1 MAGVPL
7 KKKFQDLRDKIQS
20 QSFQENRGLSNEVG
34 YYIFDYDPQKEMYVR
49 GEIGDIVRQTT
60 VATVGVNVQVFNLYD
75 IMLDI
80 VDKFGYRQGFIDL
93 EKSGGMTQVI
103 DWMNNI
109 LEMNEEHNLIVHYI
123 GDHLNKDGPTI
134 LFITGVG
141 QVYPIIRAHKVLNT
155 MTQVIDQIPVM
166 MFYPGNYNSVR
177 LQAFGELQEDNY
189 YRAFHFE

>member
-1 MAGVPL
+1 MVPL
-7 KKKFQDLRDKIQS
+7 KKKFQDLREKIQT

-34 YYIFDYDPQKEMYVR
+34 YYIFDYDPEKELYVR
-49 GEIGDIVRQTT
+49 GEIGDIIRQKNAAPT
-60 VATVGVNVQVFNLYD
+60 GVTIQVFDLFT
-75 IMLDI
+75 IMLTI
-80 VDKFGYRQGFIDL
+80 VDQFGYREAFIDL
-93 EKSGGMTQVI
+93 EKSNGITQVI

-109 LEMNEEHNLIVHYI
+109 MEMNEEHNLVVQYI
-123 GDHLNKDGPTI
+123 SDHLNKDGPTI
-134 LFITGVG
+134 VFITGVG

>member
-34 YYIFDYDPQKEMYVR
+34 YYIFDYDPRKEMYVR

-80 VDKFGYRQGFIDL
+80 IDKFGYRQGFIDL
-93 EKSGGMTQVI
+93 EKSSGMTQVI
-103 DWMNNI
+103 DWINNI
-109 LEMNEEHNLIVHYI
+109 LEMNEEHNLIVRYI

-134 LFITGVG
+134 LFVTGVG

>member
-1 MAGVPL
+1 MVPL
-7 KKKFQDLRDKIQS
+7 KKKFQDLREKIQT

-34 YYIFDYDPQKEMYVR
+34 YYIFDYDPEKELYVR
-49 GEIGDIVRQTT
+49 GEIGDIIRQEKAAPT
-60 VATVGVNVQVFNLYD
+60 GVTIQVFDLFT
-75 IMLDI
+75 IMLTI
-80 VDKFGYRQGFIDL
+80 VDQFGYREAFIDL
-93 EKSGGMTQVI
+93 EKSNGITQVI

-109 LEMNEEHNLIVHYI
+109 MEMNEEHNLVVQYI
-123 GDHLNKDGPTI
+123 SDHLNKDGPTI
-134 LFITGVG
+134 VFITGVG

-166 MFYPGNYNSVR
+166 VFYPGNYNSVR

>member
-1 MAGVPL
+1 
-7 KKKFQDLRDKIQS
+7 
-20 QSFQENRGLSNEVG
+20 
-34 YYIFDYDPQKEMYVR
+34 
-49 GEIGDIVRQTT
+49 
-60 VATVGVNVQVFNLYD
+60 
-75 IMLDI
+75 MLTI
-80 VDKFGYRQGFIDL
+80 VDQFGYREAFIDL
-93 EKSGGMTQVI
+93 EKSHGITQVI

-109 LEMNEEHNLIVHYI
+109 MEMNEEHNLVVQYI
-123 GDHLNKDGPTI
+123 SDHLNKDGSTI
-134 LFITGVG
+134 VFITGVG

>member
-1 MAGVPL
+1 MVPL
-7 KKKFQDLRDKIQS
+7 KKKFQDLREKIQT

-34 YYIFDYDPQKEMYVR
+34 YYIFDYDPEKELYVR
-49 GEIGDIVRQTT
+49 GEIGDIIRQEKAAPT
-60 VATVGVNVQVFNLYD
+60 GVTIQVFDLFT
-75 IMLDI
+75 IMLTI
-80 VDKFGYRQGFIDL
+80 VDQFGYRKAFIDL
-93 EKSGGMTQVI
+93 EKSNGITQVI

-109 LEMNEEHNLIVHYI
+109 MEMNEEHNLVVQYI
-123 GDHLNKDGPTI
+123 SDHLNKDGPTI
-134 LFITGVG
+134 VFITGVG

-166 MFYPGNYNSVR
+166 MFYAGNYNSVR

>member
-1 MAGVPL
+1 MVPL
-7 KKKFQDLRDKIQS
+7 KKKFQDLREKIQS

-34 YYIFDYDPQKEMYVR
+34 YYIFDYDPEKELYVR
-49 GEIGDIVRQTT
+49 GEIGDIVRQAKAAPTG
-60 VATVGVNVQVFNLYD
+60 ATIQVFNLYT
-75 IMLDI
+75 IMLSIIDQ
-80 VDKFGYRQGFIDL
+80 FGYREGFIDL
-93 EKSGGMTQVI
+93 EKSDGITQVI

-109 LEMNEEHNLIVHYI
+109 MEMNEEHNLVVQYI
-123 GDHLNKDGPTI
+123 SDHLNKDGPTI
-134 LFITGVG
+134 VFITGVG

>member
-1 MAGVPL
+1 MVPL
-7 KKKFQDLRDKIQS
+7 KKKFQDLREKIQT

-34 YYIFDYDPQKEMYVR
+34 YYIFDYDPEKELYVR
-49 GEIGDIVRQTT
+49 GEIGDIIRQEEAAPT
-60 VATVGVNVQVFNLYD
+60 GVTIQVFDLFT
-75 IMLDI
+75 IMLTI
-80 VDKFGYRQGFIDL
+80 VDQFGYREAFIDL
-93 EKSGGMTQVI
+93 EKSNGITQVI

-109 LEMNEEHNLIVHYI
+109 MEMNEEHNLVVQYI
-123 GDHLNKDGPTI
+123 SDHLNKDGPTI
-134 LFITGVG
+134 VFITGVG

>member
-1 MAGVPL
+1 MVPL
-7 KKKFQDLRDKIQS
+7 KKKFQDLREKIQT

-34 YYIFDYDPQKEMYVR
+34 YYIFDYDPEKELYVR
-49 GEIGDIVRQTT
+49 GEIGDIIRQEKAAPT
-60 VATVGVNVQVFNLYD
+60 GVTIQVFDLFT
-75 IMLDI
+75 IMLTI
-80 VDKFGYRQGFIDL
+80 VDQFGYREAFIDL
-93 EKSGGMTQVI
+93 EKSNGITQVI

-109 LEMNEEHNLIVHYI
+109 MEMNEEHNLVVQYI
-123 GDHLNKDGPTI
+123 SDYLNKDGPTI
-134 LFITGVG
+134 VFITGVG

>member
-1 MAGVPL
+1 MVPL
-7 KKKFQDLRDKIQS
+7 KKKFQDLREKIQT

-34 YYIFDYDPQKEMYVR
+34 YYIFDYDPEKELYVR
-49 GEIGDIVRQTT
+49 GEIGDIIRQEKAAPT
-60 VATVGVNVQVFNLYD
+60 GVTIQVFDLFT
-75 IMLDI
+75 IMLTI
-80 VDKFGYRQGFIDL
+80 VDQFGYREAFIDL
-93 EKSGGMTQVI
+93 EKSNGITQVI

-109 LEMNEEHNLIVHYI
+109 MEMNEEHNLVVQYI
-123 GDHLNKDGPTI
+123 SDHLKKDGPTI
-134 LFITGVG
+134 VFITGVG

>member
-1 MAGVPL
+1 MVPL
-7 KKKFQDLRDKIQS
+7 KKKFQDLREKIQT

-34 YYIFDYDPQKEMYVR
+34 YYIFDYDPEKELYVR
-49 GEIGDIVRQTT
+49 GEIGDIIRQEEAAPT
-60 VATVGVNVQVFNLYD
+60 GVTIQVFDLFT
-75 IMLDI
+75 IMLTI
-80 VDKFGYRQGFIDL
+80 VDQFGYREAFIDL
-93 EKSGGMTQVI
+93 EKSNGITQVI

-109 LEMNEEHNLIVHYI
+109 MEMNEEHNLVVQYI
-123 GDHLNKDGPTI
+123 SDHLNKDGPTI
-134 LFITGVG
+134 VFITGVG

-177 LQAFGELQEDNY
+177 LQAFGELQEENY

>member
-1 MAGVPL
+1 MVPL
-7 KKKFQDLRDKIQS
+7 KKKFQDLREKIQS

-34 YYIFDYDPQKEMYVR
+34 YYIFDYDPEKELYVR
-49 GEIGDIVRQTT
+49 GEIGDIVRQAKAAPTG
-60 VATVGVNVQVFNLYD
+60 ATIQVFNLYT
-75 IMLDI
+75 IMLSI
-80 VDKFGYRQGFIDL
+80 IDKFGYREGFIDL
-93 EKSGGMTQVI
+93 EKSDGITQVI

-109 LEMNEEHNLIVHYI
+109 MEMNEEHNLVVQYI
-123 GDHLNKDGPTI
+123 SDHLNKDGPTI
-134 LFITGVG
+134 VFITGVG

>member
-1 MAGVPL
+1 MVPL
-7 KKKFQDLRDKIQS
+7 KKKFQDLREKIQS

-34 YYIFDYDPQKEMYVR
+34 YYIFDYDPEKELYVR
-49 GEIGDIVRQTT
+49 GEIGDIVRQAKAAPTD
-60 VATVGVNVQVFNLYD
+60 ATIQVFNLYT
-75 IMLDI
+75 IMLSI
-80 VDKFGYRQGFIDL
+80 IDKFGYREGFIDL
-93 EKSGGMTQVI
+93 EKSDGITQVI

-109 LEMNEEHNLIVHYI
+109 MEMNEEHNLVVQYI
-123 GDHLNKDGPTI
+123 SDHLNKDGPTI
-134 LFITGVG
+134 VFITGVG

>member
-1 MAGVPL
+1 MVPL
-7 KKKFQDLRDKIQS
+7 KKKFQDLREKIQT

-34 YYIFDYDPQKEMYVR
+34 YYIFDYDPEKELYVR
-49 GEIGDIVRQTT
+49 GEIGDIIRQEKAAPT
-60 VATVGVNVQVFNLYD
+60 GVTIQVFNLFT
-75 IMLDI
+75 IMLTI
-80 VDKFGYRQGFIDL
+80 VDQFGYREAFIDL
-93 EKSGGMTQVI
+93 EKSNGITQVI

-109 LEMNEEHNLIVHYI
+109 MEMNEEHNLVVQYI
-123 GDHLNKDGPTI
+123 SDHLKKDGPTI
-134 LFITGVG
+134 VFITGVG

>member
-1 MAGVPL
+1 MVPL
-7 KKKFQDLRDKIQS
+7 KKKFQDLREKIQT

-34 YYIFDYDPQKEMYVR
+34 YYIFDYDPEKELYVR
-49 GEIGDIVRQTT
+49 GEIGDIIRQENAAPT
-60 VATVGVNVQVFNLYD
+60 GVTIQVFDLFT
-75 IMLDI
+75 IMLTI
-80 VDKFGYRQGFIDL
+80 VDQFGYREAFIDL
-93 EKSGGMTQVI
+93 EKSNGITQVI

-109 LEMNEEHNLIVHYI
+109 MEMNEEHNLVVQYI
-123 GDHLNKDGPTI
+123 SDHLNKDGPTI
-134 LFITGVG
+134 VFITGVG

>member
-1 MAGVPL
+1 MVPL
-7 KKKFQDLRDKIQS
+7 KKKFQDLREKIQT

-34 YYIFDYDPQKEMYVR
+34 YYIFDYDPEKELYVR
-49 GEIGDIVRQTT
+49 GEIGDIIRQEKAAPT
-60 VATVGVNVQVFNLYD
+60 GVTIQVFDLFT
-75 IMLDI
+75 IMLTI
-80 VDKFGYRQGFIDL
+80 VDQFGYRAAFIDL
-93 EKSGGMTQVI
+93 EKSNGITQVI

-109 LEMNEEHNLIVHYI
+109 MEMNEEHNLVVQYI
-123 GDHLNKDGPTI
+123 SDHLNKDGPTI
-134 LFITGVG
+134 VFITGVG

>member
-1 MAGVPL
+1 MVPL
-7 KKKFQDLRDKIQS
+7 KKKFQDLREKIQT

-34 YYIFDYDPQKEMYVR
+34 YYIFDYDPEKELYVR
-49 GEIGDIVRQTT
+49 GEIGDITRQEKAAPT
-60 VATVGVNVQVFNLYD
+60 GVTIQVFDLFT
-75 IMLDI
+75 IMLTI
-80 VDKFGYRQGFIDL
+80 VDQFGYREAFIDL
-93 EKSGGMTQVI
+93 EKSNGITQVI

-109 LEMNEEHNLIVHYI
+109 MEMNEEHNLVVQYI
-123 GDHLNKDGPTI
+123 NDHLNKDGPTI
-134 LFITGVG
+134 VFITGVG

>member
-1 MAGVPL
+1 MVPL
-7 KKKFQDLRDKIQS
+7 KKKFQDLREKIQT

-34 YYIFDYDPQKEMYVR
+34 YYIFDYDPEKELYVR
-49 GEIGDIVRQTT
+49 GEIGDIIRQEKAAPT
-60 VATVGVNVQVFNLYD
+60 GVTIQVFDLFT
-75 IMLDI
+75 IMLTI
-80 VDKFGYRQGFIDL
+80 VDQFGYREAFIDL
-93 EKSGGMTQVI
+93 EKSHGITQVI

-109 LEMNEEHNLIVHYI
+109 MEMNEKHNLVVQYI
-123 GDHLNKDGPTI
+123 SDHLNKDGSTI
-134 LFITGVG
+134 VFITGVG

>member
-1 MAGVPL
+1 MVPL
-7 KKKFQDLRDKIQS
+7 KKKFQDLREKIQT

-34 YYIFDYDPQKEMYVR
+34 YYIFDYDPEKELYVR
-49 GEIGDIVRQTT
+49 GEIGDIIRQEKAAPT
-60 VATVGVNVQVFNLYD
+60 GVTIQVFDLFT
-75 IMLDI
+75 IMLTI
-80 VDKFGYRQGFIDL
+80 VDQFGYREAFIDL
-93 EKSGGMTQVI
+93 EKSNGITQVI

-109 LEMNEEHNLIVHYI
+109 MEMNEEHNLVVQYI
-123 GDHLNKDGPTI
+123 SDHLNKDGPTI
-134 LFITGVG
+134 VFITGVG
-141 QVYPIIRAHKVLNT
+141 QAYPIIRAHKVLNT